1 MSALKHIIYNCRQAT
16 FLIEKRQYKKLS
28 FGEFI
33 ELRIHLAGC
42 SVCTL
47 YNKQSRV
54 INQMVQRLFHD
65 SLKSEGVHLD
75 EDFKQELQYRIDQ
88 ELNKN

>member
-1 MSALKHIIYNCRQAT
+1 
-16 FLIEKRQYKKLS
+16 LIEKKQYKKLS
-28 FGEFI
+28 FREFI

-54 INQMVQRLFHD
+54 INQMVQQLFHD
-65 SLKSEGVHLD
+65 SMKTEGAHLD
-75 EDFKQELQYRIDQ
+75 DGFKKELQHRIDE

>member
-1 MSALKHIIYNCRQAT
+1 
-16 FLIEKRQYKKLS
+16 
-28 FGEFI
+28 
-33 ELRIHLAGC
+33 
-42 SVCTL
+42 L
-47 YNKQSRV
+47 YSKQSRV

-75 EDFKQELQYRIDQ
+75 EDFKQELQYRIEQ